1 MGCIRVKVSKF
12 LKESKFL
19 RERDRQREREL
30 NIINT
35 AQILML
41 NGENLVRARFK
52 SGALFNITIKFHK
65 NIIKPQIID
74 IY

>member
-1 MGCIRVKVSKF
+1 
-12 LKESKFL
+12 
-19 RERDRQREREL
+19 
-30 NIINT
+30 
-35 AQILML
+35 ML